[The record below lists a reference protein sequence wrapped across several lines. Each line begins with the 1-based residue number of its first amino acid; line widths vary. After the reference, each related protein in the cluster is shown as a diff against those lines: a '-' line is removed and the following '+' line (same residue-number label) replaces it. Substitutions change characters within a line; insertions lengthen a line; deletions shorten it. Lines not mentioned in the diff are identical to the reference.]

1 MSFLHLDTKYP
12 SRFLSDWGV
21 PIVAAIIILFSVY
34 LMI

>member
-1 MSFLHLDTKYP
+1 MSFLHLHTKHP

-21 PIVAAIIILFSVY
+21 PIVAAMIVVFWIY